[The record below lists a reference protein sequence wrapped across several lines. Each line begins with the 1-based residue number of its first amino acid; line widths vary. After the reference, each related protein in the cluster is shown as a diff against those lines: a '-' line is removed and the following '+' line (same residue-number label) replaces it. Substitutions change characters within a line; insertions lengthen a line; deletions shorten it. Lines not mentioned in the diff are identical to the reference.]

1 MDTSILNAGP
11 APATN
16 GVHLEP
22 AVELPVSA
30 MARPRAAGKF
40 LFVGDRKLWLKG
52 VQYGNFPY
60 DDSGRERFDLDVV
73 ERDFAQM
80 AAAGINTVRL
90 HVTPPRAVLDA
101 AERHGLYVMVGLV
114 AEKYVGYLTDGR
126 DVGEIEAEI
135 RREVAPLA
143 GHPAILC
150 FALGNEIPAPV
161 VRYLGARKIER
172 YLERLYRMV
181 KAEDPAALVT
191 YVNYPTTEY
200 LELPFL
206 DFLAFNVYLETREK
220 LGAYLQRLQN
230 IAGDRPLVL
239 AEIGL
244 DSIRNGE
251 ARQAEM
257 LDWQVRL
264 SFATGCAG
272 CVVFT
277 WTDDWYR
284 SGVKVEDWAF
294 GITDRER
301 NPKPALAAVNKAF
314 AEVPF
319 PSGRPWP
326 RISIVVCSYNGAR
339 TIRDTLEGIAKL
351 AYPNFETIV
360 VNDGS
365 KDATPEIAAR
375 YDVRLISTEN
385 RGLSSARNTGYHAAT
400 GEIVAY
406 IDDDAYPDPHW
417 LHYLA
422 DTFMASGHMG
432 VGGPNLPPPGD
443 GRLAECVACSPG
455 GPVHV
460 LLTDTLAEHI
470 PGCNMAFRKS
480 ALEAVG
486 GFDARYRVAGDDVD
500 LCWRLQERGW
510 TIGFNPAALVWH
522 HRRNS
527 AKTYLRQQRGYGK
540 AEALLAE
547 KWPEKYNGL
556 GHATWH
562 GRIYGNGLTL
572 PIAHPMRVY
581 HGMWGSAPFQTGQRY
596 VPGVWAYWP
605 MMPEWYGGVAALT
618 ALAMLG
624 IFWAPL
630 LWALVPLAVAVG
642 VPVVQAAQSAAA
654 ALPVGRGPSER
665 RDRLEML
672 ALITALHV
680 AQPAARLY
688 GRLRH
693 GLTPWRQRA
702 ACGLVWPRRGE
713 DTVWS
718 GRWQAPEVWL
728 SAIDRALRGFGFR
741 VRQGGDFDRWDI
753 EVSGGA
759 LAHARLLLAAED
771 HKAGTQYLRFHLI
784 PGGARSAF
792 ALAGVL
798 AAIAVAAA
806 ASSASIPAVACLL
819 GAAAIGGR
827 AFYERAAAMGALKA
841 AINTLR
847 VDLMAGARR

>member
-1 MDTSILNAGP
+1 MDTNALG
-11 APATN
+11 AGTLPATN
-16 GVHLEP
+16 GVYLETGS
-22 AVELPVSA
+22 EVSSNA
-30 MARPRAAGKF
+30 LLRPRAAGKF
-40 LFVGDRKLWLKG
+40 LFVGDAKFWLRG

-60 DDSGRERFDLDVV
+60 DDNGRERFDADVV

-80 AAAGINTVRL
+80 AAAGVNTVRL

-101 AERHGLYVMVGLV
+101 AERHGLRVMVGLV

-126 DVGEIEAEI
+126 DAGEIAEEV
-135 RREVAPLA
+135 RREVKPLA
-143 GHPAILC
+143 GHPAILGY
-150 FALGNEIPAPV
+150 ALGNEIPAQV
-161 VRYLGARKIER
+161 VRYLGAKKVER
-172 YLERLYRMV
+172 YLESLYRMV
-181 KAEDPAALVT
+181 MEEDPTALVT

-206 DFLAFNVYLETREK
+206 DFVAFNVYLETPEK
-220 LGAYLQRLQN
+220 LGAYLHRLQN

-244 DSIRNGE
+244 DSMRNGE
-251 ARQAEM
+251 AKQAEM
-257 LDWQVRL
+257 LDWEVRL

-294 GITDRER
+294 GLTGRDRA
-301 NPKPALAAVNKAF
+301 PKPALAAVTKAF

-319 PSGRPWP
+319 PAGRAWP
-326 RISIVVCSYNGAR
+326 RISIVVCSYNGSR
-339 TIRDTLEGIAKL
+339 TIRDTMEGIARL
-351 AYPNFETIV
+351 TYPNFETIV

-365 KDATPEIAAR
+365 KDATPEIVSR

-385 RGLSSARNTGYHAAT
+385 RGLSSARNTGMRAAT

-422 DTFMASGHMG
+422 DMFLRTDHVG

-443 GRLAECVACSPG
+443 GPLAECVACAPG

-460 LLTDTLAEHI
+460 LLTDTLAEHV

-480 ALEAVG
+480 ALQTID
-486 GFDARYRVAGDDVD
+486 GFDVRYRVAGDDVD
-500 LCWRLQERGW
+500 LCWRLQQRGW
-510 TIGFNPAALVWH
+510 TIGFSPAALVWH

-527 AKTYLRQQRGYGK
+527 LKTYLRQQRGYGK

-596 VPGVWAYWP
+596 VPGIWAYWP
-605 MMPEWYGGVAALT
+605 MMPEWYGGIAFLAALSI
-618 ALAMLG
+618 LG
-624 IFWAPL
+624 VFWSPL
-630 LWALVPLAVAVG
+630 LWALLPLAAAIAI
-642 VPVVQAAQSAAA
+642 PAVQAAQSAAA
-654 ALPVGRGPSER
+654 ALPTGRGPADPRER
-665 RDRLEML
+665 RKML
-672 ALITALHV
+672 AIVTALHM
-680 AQPAARLY
+680 AQPGARLY

-702 ACGLVWPRRGE
+702 KCGLVWPKWGE

-718 GRWQAPEVWL
+718 GRWLAPEAWL
-728 SAIDRALRGFGFR
+728 TSIDKALRGFGFR
-741 VRQGGDFDRWDI
+741 VRHGGDFDPWDI

-759 LAHARLLLAAED
+759 LGHARLLLAAED
-771 HKAGTQYLRFHLI
+771 HKAGTQYLRFRLA
-784 PGGARSAF
+784 PGGARSIL
-792 ALAGVL
+792 ALAAGL
-798 AAIAVAAA
+798 AVIGVAAGA
-806 ASSASIPAVACLL
+806 GGASIPAVVCLA
-819 GAAAIGGR
+819 GAALVGGR
-827 AFYERAAAMGALKA
+827 ALYERAAAMGALRA
-841 AINTLR
+841 AVNTLR
-847 VDLMAGARR
+847 VELKAGSR